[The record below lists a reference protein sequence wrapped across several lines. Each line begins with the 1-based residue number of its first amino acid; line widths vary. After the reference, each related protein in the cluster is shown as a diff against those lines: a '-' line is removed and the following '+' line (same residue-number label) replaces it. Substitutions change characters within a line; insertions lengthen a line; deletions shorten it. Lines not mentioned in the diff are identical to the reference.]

1 MIMVVSQ
8 APEDVGELLAV
19 ARKLGEPFVL
29 AFQTSAEKVDEVAA
43 YGHKVFRLRSD
54 RPEAL
59 FSAANRLYGELRPQ
73 LILGPSTKNVRDGL
87 ALLAGLHDL
96 PLASEVTQVSD
107 EGSYVRYSRGFM
119 SERVIMTAKVP
130 KPAVLLLKQKA
141 VEPVGK
147 GGKGEVVEVSSEQQ
161 GVKLLERRPKQ
172 FSGVRIE
179 DAEVVIGVGRGFKS
193 KEDIQLAFELAKAL
207 GGQVGATRPIA
218 TDLKWLPEDVWIG
231 ISGKRIAPKL
241 YFAIGVSGAP
251 QHMAG
256 VSDAKVIV
264 AINKDKAA
272 PIFKYADYGIVGD
285 LYKTL
290 PVLIA
295 KLKRQ

>member
-29 AFQTSAEKVDEVAA
+29 AFQSSAERADEVAA
-43 YGHKVFRLRSD
+43 YGHKVFTLMSD

-59 FSAANRLYGELRPQ
+59 FAAANNLYAELKPQ
-73 LILGPSTKNVRDGL
+73 LIIGPSTKNVRDAL

-96 PLASEVTQVSD
+96 PLASEVTGVRD
-107 EGSYVRYSRGFM
+107 EGSHVSYSRGFM

-130 KPAVLLLKQKA
+130 KPAVLLLKQKVA
-141 VEPVGK
+141 EPAERR
-147 GGKGEVVEVSSEQQ
+147 GKGEIVEVRADPQ
-161 GVKLLERRPKQ
+161 GVKLLEKRPKE
-172 FSGVRIE
+172 FSGVKIE
-179 DAEVVIGVGRGFKS
+179 DAEVVVGVGRGFRS
-193 KEDIQLAFELAKAL
+193 KEDIRLAQELAKAL
-207 GGQVGATRPIA
+207 GGQVGATRPVA

-241 YFAIGVSGAP
+241 YFAVGVSGAP

-264 AINKDKAA
+264 AINKDKTA

-285 LYKTL
+285 LYKVL
-290 PVLIA
+290 PVLVA
-295 KLKRQ
+295 KLKR